1 MIITDEILAAYIDRT
16 LPQNQVEEVRQ
27 YLASHPQEME
37 QMVRAMDAFPRETN
51 EEEDNLSQ
59 ATLSDLKNSNIATS
73 GAAFAAKFITPTAC
87 PQIHHADIQANL
99 THLLNE
105 LL

>member
-1 MIITDEILAAYIDRT
+1 MIITDEILAAYIDGT

-37 QMVRAMDAFPRETN
+37 QMVRAMDEFPRES
-51 EEEDNLSQ
+51 EEESTAMGDTVCSMYASPL
-59 ATLSDLKNSNIATS
+59 AAS
-73 GAAFAAKFITPTAC
+73 GAAFAAKHISNASA
-87 PQIHHADIQANL
+87 PQIRKTNIQANL

-105 LL
+105 LI

>member
-1 MIITDEILAAYIDRT
+1 MIITDEILAAYIDGV

-27 YLASHPQEME
+27 YLASHPQKME
-37 QMVRAMDAFPRETN
+37 QMVRAMDAFPREA
-51 EEEDNLSQ
+51 EEEDNLPQ

-73 GAAFAAKFITPTAC
+73 GAAFVVKSVRTKANHPMRKTN
-87 PQIHHADIQANL
+87 IQANL

-105 LL
+105 LI

>member
-1 MIITDEILAAYIDRT
+1 MVINDEILAAYVDGT
-16 LPQNQVEEVRQ
+16 LPQDQVEEVRQ
-27 YLASHPQEME
+27 YLASHPQELE
-37 QMVRAMDAFPRETN
+37 QLVRVMDDYPRETKD
-51 EEEDNLSQ
+51 EEDNLSQ

-105 LL
+105 LI